1 MPTFRG
7 AHSGPANRAVMSPA
21 DGLSGPLMP
30 ALKRNVFAG
39 LAGSICASGLLFASA
54 SLAQPSS
61 RAAGDALSH
70 VLGRPIMAIVALSEQ
85 QITVYS
91 ANGPMLRAPV
101 SSGRSGYETPAD
113 IYSVLQ
119 KQAEHYSNLYDDASM
134 PFMQR
139 MTWSGIALHAG
150 VVPGHPASHGC
161 VRMPYGFAEQLFGLT
176 KIGMRVVVVR
186 HDISP
191 VEISHARLL
200 KPGPIRS
207 VPALSTEA
215 TGEISALSTRL
226 DLRRRGE
233 REVKIKTW
241 WSSASAKAAE
251 ADMAASRIDEARRIA
266 IKTGTEAAKATRAQ
280 RRLEGARI
288 KFLGQLKRL
297 EPLAAGVEPLAILPI
312 DALRFRAL
320 AQVLELDKQLEALR
334 ADAQPQIDAALA
346 AREQVK
352 LAQAAWVAA
361 HHEAEMAQ
369 AKAVPISV
377 FISRKTQRLY
387 ARQPSGPIFE
397 SDVTINGAAEPLG
410 TFVFTALAP
419 SAGEAQLRW
428 AALAMYAD
436 PTNPGVTRAAGAAR
450 GLATP
455 TPTNIAAA
463 RAALDRI
470 SIPPEALEQ
479 ISEYVSPGS
488 SLIISDEEMSKET
501 GKDTEFV
508 VLMSGELQGGVKI
521 RRRAYSAF

>member
-1 MPTFRG
+1 
-7 AHSGPANRAVMSPA
+7 
-21 DGLSGPLMP
+21 MP
-30 ALKRNVFAG
+30 ALKRSVFAG
-39 LAGSICASGLLFASA
+39 VVGSICASGLLIASA

-61 RAAGDALSH
+61 SAAGDALSH
-70 VLGRPIMAIVALSEQ
+70 ASGRPIMAIVALSEQ

-101 SSGRSGYETPAD
+101 SSGRPGYETPAG

-119 KQAEHYSNLYDDASM
+119 KEAEHHSNLYDDASM

-161 VRMPYGFAEQLFGLT
+161 VRMPYVFAEQLFGLT

-191 VEISHARLL
+191 VEFSHTRLL

-207 VPALSTEA
+207 LASLSRQA
-215 TGEISALSTRL
+215 TGEITASGSTRV
-226 DLRRRGE
+226 DLRSGGE
-233 REVKIKTW
+233 GDGRITTW
-241 WSSASAKAAE
+241 WSLAIAKAAA

-266 IKTGTEAAKATRAQ
+266 IKAGTEAAKATRMQ
-280 RRLEGARI
+280 RRLEGARGR
-288 KFLGQLKRL
+288 FVSQLRRM
-297 EPLAAGVEPLAILPI
+297 ETLAAGVEPLAIVAL
-312 DALRFRAL
+312 DALRMRPL
-320 AQVLELDKQLEALR
+320 EQVSVLDKQLEALR
-334 ADAQPQIDAALA
+334 AEAQPQIDTALA

-361 HHEAEMAQ
+361 QHEAEMAK
-369 AKAVPISV
+369 AKATPIAV

-387 ARQPSGPIFE
+387 ARQRSGPIFE
-397 SDVTINGAAEPLG
+397 SDVTIDAPDEPLG

-419 SAGEAQLRW
+419 TPGGAELRW
-428 AALAMYAD
+428 DALAMYAD
-436 PTNPGVTRAAGAAR
+436 PTNPSVAARAAAAAR
-450 GLATP
+450 GSTGA
-455 TPTNIAAA
+455 TPTNISAAS
-463 RAALDRI
+463 AALDRI

-508 VLMSGELQGGVKI
+508 VLLSSELQGGIKI

>member
-1 MPTFRG
+1 
-7 AHSGPANRAVMSPA
+7 
-21 DGLSGPLMP
+21 MP

-39 LAGSICASGLLFASA
+39 VVSSICASGLFLASA

-61 RAAGDALSH
+61 GAAGEAPSYAP
-70 VLGRPIMAIVALSEQ
+70 GRPIMAIVALKEQ
-85 QITVYS
+85 KITVYT
-91 ANGPMLRAPV
+91 ANGPILRASV
-101 SSGRSGYETPAD
+101 SSGRPGYETPAG

-119 KQAEHYSNLYDDASM
+119 KEAEHYSNLYDDASM

-161 VRMPYGFAEQLFGLT
+161 VRMPYAFAEQLFGLT
-176 KIGMRVVVVR
+176 KIGMRVVVMR
-186 HDISP
+186 HDVSP
-191 VEISHARLL
+191 VEFSHTRLL

-207 VPALSTEA
+207 VALPAAEG
-215 TGEISALSTRL
+215 TGEKSAPGSTRV
-226 DLRRRGE
+226 DLRTGGQGDGR
-233 REVKIKTW
+233 VTTW
-241 WSSASAKAAE
+241 WSLAIAKAAV
-251 ADMAASRIDEARRIA
+251 ADIAASRIDEVRRIA
-266 IKTGTEAAKATRAQ
+266 IKAGTEAAKSTRMQ
-280 RRLEGARI
+280 RRLEGARGR
-288 KFLGQLKRL
+288 FLFQLKRL
-297 EPLAAGVEPLAILPI
+297 ETLAAAVEPLAIVAI
-312 DALRFRAL
+312 DALRMRAL
-320 AQVLELDKQLEALR
+320 EQVSVLDKQLEALH
-334 ADAQPQIDAALA
+334 AEAQPQIDAALA

-361 HHEAEMAQ
+361 HHEAEMAR
-369 AKAVPISV
+369 AKAAPISV

-387 ARQPSGPIFE
+387 ARQRRAPVFE
-397 SDVTINGAAEPLG
+397 SDVTIDAPDDPLG

-419 SAGEAQLRW
+419 LPGGAELRW

-436 PTNPGVTRAAGAAR
+436 PTHPSVVARPAAAAR
-450 GLATP
+450 GSTAP
-455 TPTNIAAA
+455 TPTNITAAS
-463 RAALDRI
+463 AALDRI

-508 VLMSGELQGGVKI
+508 VLLSSELQGGIKI